1 MCEVLDRVE
10 NRGRE
15 EGLSRGRMEGRQEGR
30 MEEKHRTTAS
40 LYRMGMPEEQIAKA
54 VNVEVDVVKRW
65 LAAL

>member
-15 EGLSRGRMEGRQEGR
+15 EGFRRGRMEGR